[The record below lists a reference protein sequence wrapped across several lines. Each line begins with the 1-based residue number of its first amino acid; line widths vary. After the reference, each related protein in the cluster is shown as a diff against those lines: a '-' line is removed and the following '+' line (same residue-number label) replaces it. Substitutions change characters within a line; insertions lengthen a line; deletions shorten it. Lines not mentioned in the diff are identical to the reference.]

1 MWMGMNPNHNN
12 NSSSNNRKS
21 SKITIDAEVVAV
33 AEEAVGMVKRN
44 VEDAIVIEVVVEG
57 L

>member
-1 MWMGMNPNHNN
+1 MCHNN
-12 NSSSNNRKS
+12 NNNRKS
-21 SKITIDAEVVAV
+21 SHQ
-33 AEEAVGMVKRN
+33 EAVGMVKRN